1 MGTTQQE
8 KELMTN
14 TRDKGDSF
22 QRHAQSR
29 SQAQKGYTDLIP
41 CL

>member
-8 KELMTN
+8 KELITN
-14 TRDKGDSF
+14 TCDKEDSF

-41 CL
+41 SL